1 MGILSA
7 VIATVADV
15 SDLLDLLLLEFGR
28 VVEDGKG
35 ERRGRREDHGMCA
48 N

>member
-15 SDLLDLLLLEFGR
+15 SIEYMPIKAVLLICE
-28 VVEDGKG
+28 
-35 ERRGRREDHGMCA
+35 
-48 N
+48 

>member
-15 SDLLDLLLLEFGR
+15 SF
-28 VVEDGKG
+28 VVIVVDV
-35 ERRGRREDHGMCA
+35 MVLMSS
-48 N
+48 